1 MGSQK
6 CRIVG
11 KSSVSSYDDQ
21 SHYLHP
27 YDASLPPSRP
37 PSDTIMRRHGVEQVL
52 VGVANV
58 YLSSLSYMI
67 DFEDAVDVCD
77 YTGKVEGVL
86 QVRVQPCRPL
96 Q

>member
-1 MGSQK
+1 
-6 CRIVG
+6 
-11 KSSVSSYDDQ
+11 
-21 SHYLHP
+21 
-27 YDASLPPSRP
+27 
-37 PSDTIMRRHGVEQVL
+37 MRRHGVEQVL

-77 YTGKVEGVL
+77 YKGKVEGVL

>member
-11 KSSVSSYDDQ
+11 KAQSV
-21 SHYLHP
+21 LMMINP
-27 YDASLPPSRP
+27 IIFTRMMPPSLP

-77 YTGKVEGVL
+77 YKGKVEGVL